1 MAGLGL
7 TQALQGYQ
15 RGVEWRQQQDERERE
30 VQRRARIDEA
40 NKAASGVVE
49 SAFKSHVDSGGDP
62 NSWRPDDSL
71 MLKGLDARTN
81 FMAKHG
87 MWDDVVQN
95 EAKATGLRTNIRNN
109 AIDKAMLDYQQTQ
122 DPISMAQAVYPH
134 VYDGKEIKFAKKLED
149 GTIEFSLSDGK
160 KQVVK
165 ADAIPQM
172 VERIRLN
179 PAEVAKYEFMTRMK
193 NNEALFKAEQ
203 DRATVK
209 ERGKEARDTEGV
221 KHQNAMSLAEFNRAS
236 QEKIAAGNNAT
247 SIRVANI
254 HKSPGLGDVPDTQ
267 KLRQVLTTDGGD
279 YVGVYGDGTS
289 KPLSLGGAS
298 LRAPS
303 SEAQVMSMAKMLVEN
318 GEAKNVNEAI
328 DKARG
333 LLKPAQK
340 AAQQPAGK
348 PKFLGFE

>member
-7 TQALQGYQ
+7 ADAVDAYKQS
-15 RGVEWRQQQDERERE
+15 VEWGQRQEDLAEQKR
-30 VQRRARIDEA
+30 QRDQINEA
-40 NKAASGVVE
+40 NKAAAGVV
-49 SAFKSHVDSGGDP
+49 DSTRAQYLLDGGDP
-62 NSWRPDDSL
+62 DKFRPDENTI
-71 MLKGLDARTN
+71 LKGLDARTN
-81 FMAKHG
+81 VLAKHG
-87 MWDDVVQN
+87 RWDDVVQN
-95 EAKATGLRTNIRNN
+95 EAKATGLRTNLRNN

-122 DPISMAQAVYPH
+122 DSISLAQAVYPH
-134 VYDGKEIKFAKKLED
+134 VYDGKEIKMAKKLED

-160 KQVVK
+160 KSAVK
-165 ADAIPQM
+165 PEMIPEM
-172 VERIRLN
+172 VQRMRMD
-179 PAEVAKYEFMTRMK
+179 PAAVAKLEFQSRMK
-193 NNEALFKAEQ
+193 NLEAQFKGEQ

-209 ERGKEARDTEGV
+209 ERGKESRDTEGV

-247 SIRVANI
+247 SIKVANI

-267 KLRQVLTTDGGD
+267 KLRQVLTTDGGE

-340 AAQQPAGK
+340 AQQPAGK